1 MKKILLIFGTR
12 PEALKLL
19 PLIFEFRNNKNLFDV
34 KICITSQHRE
44 MLWQMLDFFNI
55 IPDYNLELMQNDQT
69 LFDITSIGIKKI
81 ENVLNIEKPDLII
94 VQGDTTS
101 TFIGALAGYY
111 KQIPVAHLEA
121 GLRSFKKYSPFP
133 EEINRKMVSTI
144 ADIHFPPTELAGIF
158 LENEGYKENIHIV
171 GNTIID
177 SLFLTLQM
185 ISEKEIIN
193 KFENINFQRKTILIT
208 GHRRESFGK
217 PFENICN
224 AIANIAIS
232 YPEINIIYPVHLNPN
247 VQKPVYSILGNL
259 ENVFLIEPQNY
270 PEFVWLM
277 NKSHFILTD
286 SGGVQEEAP
295 SLGKPVLVM
304 REVTERTEGIL
315 AGTAKLIGTESD
327 SIITNVRLLLDDQEE
342 YLRMSQAVN
351 PYGDGKS
358 SKRIVEIIRNYFY
371 NEQKN

>member
-1 MKKILLIFGTR
+1 MKKILFIFGTR

-19 PLIFEFRNNKNLFDV
+19 PLIFEFKNTKNLFDV

-55 IPDYNLELMQNDQT
+55 IPDYNLELMQTDQT
-69 LFDITSIGIKKI
+69 LFDITSFGIKKI
-81 ENVLNIEKPDLII
+81 ENVLNIENPDLII

-121 GLRSFKKYSPFP
+121 GLRSYNKYSPFP

-144 ADIHFPPTELAGIF
+144 ADIHFPPTELAGKF
-158 LENEGYKENIHIV
+158 LEKEGYKENIYIV

-193 KFENINFQRKTILIT
+193 KFKNINFQRKTILVT

-224 AIANIAIS
+224 AIANIAVA

-247 VQKPVYSILGNL
+247 VQKPVYSILGDL

-277 NKSHFILTD
+277 NKSYFILTD

-304 REVTERTEGIL
+304 RQVTERTEGIL
-315 AGTAKLIGTESD
+315 AGTAKLIGTEFN
-327 SIITNVRLLLDDQEE
+327 SIISNVRLLLDDQEE

-358 SKRIVEIIRNYFY
+358 SIRIVEIIRKYFY
-371 NEQKN
+371 NE